1 MEGRNNNWT
10 DPDRTGFDAGNSNH
24 ESAAA
29 IRADIE
35 RTRDRMS
42 RTVEDLGERLNPDRL
57 KGQLKQNIH
66 DATIGKAETMAR
78 NAVDRVDDTRHSIM
92 DSIRDNPIPAAMVG
106 LGLGWLF
113 INGRR
118 DDRDGRRRHLN
129 DRYSTPDLGYSGTT
143 IHSAGMDM
151 HTGMYQ
157 RDGGGLRESARDMG
171 NTIRE
176 RTEDISHRA
185 QDRVTDLA
193 SEGREQARHLIDR
206 AHETIDTGTNRAR
219 TMASDLVST
228 TRRDAHLFED
238 RFDETMRETP
248 LAIGA
253 AAVALGMAV
262 GFSAPPTRREA
273 ELMGGRRDEL
283 LDRAREAAG
292 DMTQRVRE
300 AADRVVNDAKSTLQ
314 EAISEDGMR

>member
-1 MEGRNNNWT
+1 MEERISGSTNFAASRSAIDIA
-10 DPDRTGFDAGNSNH
+10 DPGDP
-24 ESAAA
+24 AA

-35 RTRDRMS
+35 RTRERMS

-118 DDRDGRRRHLN
+118 DDHDSRRSIRN
-129 DRYSTPDLGYSGTT
+129 DRFSTPDLGYSGTT
-143 IHSAGMDM
+143 LHATGMDM
-151 HTGMYQ
+151 NSRN
-157 RDGGGLRESARDMG
+157 RDGGLRETAREMG
-171 NTIRE
+171 TAIRD
-176 RTEDISHRA
+176 RAEDLSHRA
-185 QDRVTDLA
+185 KDRVTDLA
-193 SEGREQARHLIDR
+193 SSGRDQARNLMDR
-206 AHETIDTGTNRAR
+206 AQDTMDDGASRAR
-219 TMASDLVST
+219 SMATGMKDT
-228 TRRDAHLFED
+228 TRRDAHMVEERFE
-238 RFDETMRETP
+238 ETLRETP

-262 GFSAPPTRREA
+262 GLTAPPTRREA

-283 LDRAREAAG
+283 FDRARETAG
-292 DMTQRVRE
+292 DMAHRVRD
-300 AADRVVNDAKSTLQ
+300 AAERAVHEAKSTVQ
-314 EAISEDGMR
+314 EAISDGGMR

>member
-1 MEGRNNNWT
+1 MEGRNNGWT
-10 DPDRTGFDAGNSNH
+10 DPDRRDSEAGISNP
-24 ESAAA
+24 ESPAA

-35 RTRDRMS
+35 RTRERMS

-57 KGQLKQNIH
+57 KGQLRQNIH

-113 INGRR
+113 INGKRDERDARR
-118 DDRDGRRRHLN
+118 ASRN
-129 DRYSTPDLGYSGTT
+129 DRYSNLDLGYSGTT
-143 IHSAGMDM
+143 LQSTGMDM
-151 HTGMYQ
+151 NPRS
-157 RDGGGLRESARDMG
+157 RDGGLREAARDMG
-171 NTIRE
+171 TTIRE
-176 RTEDISHRA
+176 RAEDLTQRA
-185 QDRVTDLA
+185 HGRVTDLA
-193 SEGREQARHLIDR
+193 SEGRDQARDLMER
-206 AHETIDTGTNRAR
+206 AHETVDAGTHRAR
-219 TMASDLVST
+219 SMASGLMDTS
-228 TRRDAHLFED
+228 RRDAHLVED
-238 RFDETMRETP
+238 RFEETLRETP

-283 LDRAREAAG
+283 FGRAREAAG
-292 DMTQRVRE
+292 DMTQRVRD
-300 AADRVVNDAKSTLQ
+300 AADRVVHDARSTIQ
-314 EAISEDGMR
+314 EAISDDGMR